1 VKEREPFWQQKVLAK
16 CSNFWSDKL
25 IGTIMGLLKL
35 TFRPVELEKELR
47 RLLRKKFCLASS
59 SRIMRVSLAY

>member
-1 VKEREPFWQQKVLAK
+1 M
-16 CSNFWSDKL
+16 D
-25 IGTIMGLLKL
+25 LLKL

-47 RLLRKKFCLASS
+47 RLLRKKICLASS